1 MLVFRRK
8 VGESVVIDGRIE
20 VQLLEVTGSRVKLG
34 FTAPPEVTVMRKELF
49 LTREENRRAARFR
62 ATESFTRLVSVL
74 RSPAPDAANPQPPP
88 PRFPILSFKFRPIP
102 AIRTLGADPRLQSG
116 RRRKGLPRSSV
127 HPGRH
132 SNVVFD

>member
-74 RSPAPDAANPQPPP
+74 RSPAPDAANPEPPP
-88 PRFPILSFKFRPIP
+88 
-102 AIRTLGADPRLQSG
+102 A
-116 RRRKGLPRSSV
+116 
-127 HPGRH
+127 
-132 SNVVFD
+132 